1 MSGPFILFGAPDIAE
16 AEIQEVLA
24 TLESGWLGT
33 GPRVAAF
40 ESQFATFKGLS
51 SPHVAALNSCT
62 AALHLSL
69 LAAGVGQGDEV
80 ITSPLTFCATV
91 NAILHTGATPV
102 LVDVDPLTM
111 NIDPTQIERKISS
124 KTKVLLPVHVAG
136 LPCDMDAIL
145 DIATRHR
152 LQIIEDC
159 AHAVEANYRGRPTGT
174 LGDYGCFSFYATKN
188 ITSGEGGM
196 VLARDPERAHYI
208 KVMSL
213 HGMSRD
219 AWNRFSGEGY
229 KHYQVVECGFKYNMM
244 DLQAA
249 IGMHQ
254 LGRVEAAW
262 ARRQAIW
269 NRYQNAFLELP
280 LICPVAPPPY
290 VRHAHHLYTLLVDE
304 QRCGVSRD
312 QFLTRMTN
320 LGIGVGVHYLALTEH
335 PYYQQRL
342 GWKPEDTPIATT
354 IGRQT
359 VSLPMSPKLTDDEV
373 ERVIAAV
380 GLCLALA

>member
-1 MSGPFILFGAPDIAE
+1 
-16 AEIQEVLA
+16 
-24 TLESGWLGT
+24 
-33 GPRVAAF
+33 
-40 ESQFATFKGLS
+40 
-51 SPHVAALNSCT
+51 
-62 AALHLSL
+62 
-69 LAAGVGQGDEV
+69 
-80 ITSPLTFCATV
+80 
-91 NAILHTGATPV
+91 
-102 LVDVDPLTM
+102 
-111 NIDPTQIERKISS
+111 
-124 KTKVLLPVHVAG
+124 
-136 LPCDMDAIL
+136 
-145 DIATRHR
+145 
-152 LQIIEDC
+152 
-159 AHAVEANYRGRPTGT
+159 
-174 LGDYGCFSFYATKN
+174 
-188 ITSGEGGM
+188 
-196 VLARDPERAHYI
+196 
-208 KVMSL
+208 
-213 HGMSRD
+213 
-219 AWNRFSGEGY
+219 
-229 KHYQVVECGFKYNMM
+229 M